1 MLDHVRIWQMPPTL
15 RILAKRGVSLLLSLL
30 ALRFAAAQDGAHI
43 YQAHCAQCHDAAGA
57 SRIPPRSAL
66 QKMPPEEIVKALTS
80 GVMKQQGSAL
90 SEDERA
96 AVSRWLAASANQEQ
110 PANSANNRCPAGMGP
125 ASRSSAGWTGWGA
138 GLDNWRYQPADRAGL
153 SASEI
158 PRLKLKWAFGIPN
171 VQMMRSQP
179 VVYQGRVYLGG
190 DNGSV
195 FSLDA
200 KTGCTHW
207 SASVKNVRT
216 GLVIGRAG
224 STDALFFGDATGVV
238 QALDLSS
245 GKPLWETKVAD
256 HRAALV
262 TGTPAYADGR
272 LYVPVSS
279 YEELLALAPGYA
291 CCSFRGSLAAIDTAT
306 GKLLWQT
313 RTIAETPVLQGKTKD
328 GRDIFGS
335 SGAAVWS
342 SPTLDRVKKIVY
354 VTTGDNYSDPATGT
368 SDALLAFDLES
379 GKLLWS
385 KQFTASDVFN
395 MACGKPG
402 EGSCKNGYGP
412 DFDFGASPILVTLA
426 AGKRC
431 LLLGQKSGMVY
442 AVDPDRQ
449 GEMLWQARAGKGGPL
464 GGIQWGMA
472 TNGESLFAAVADTAM
487 APSPKPGQ
495 VLLDSNAG
503 GGLVAYQVDSGKVL
517 WKAPAPRC
525 SEPRPCSP
533 AQSAAISAVPGAV
546 FSGSLDGHLRAYAA
560 NDGKVIWDFDTVSRF
575 DAVNHVSA
583 KGGSLDVA
591 GPVIAGG
598 MVFTLSGYPQFG
610 GIPGNVLLAFGVE

>member
-1 MLDHVRIWQMPPTL
+1 MQPPI
-15 RILAKRGVSLLLSLL
+15 RILAKPSISLLLSLL
-30 ALRFAAAQDGAHI
+30 ALRFAAAQDGAHV
-43 YQAHCAQCHDAAGA
+43 YQTHCAQCHDAAGA
-57 SRIPPRSAL
+57 NRIPPRSAL
-66 QKMPPEEIVKALTS
+66 QKMQQEEIVKALTS

-90 SEDERA
+90 SEEERA
-96 AVSRWLAASANQEQ
+96 AVSKWLAAAANHEQ
-110 PANSANNRCPAGMGP
+110 PASSSDNTCPAGMGP
-125 ASRSSAGWTGWGA
+125 ATSSSAGWTGWGA
-138 GLDNWRYQPADRAGL
+138 GLDNWRYQPADPAGL
-153 SASEI
+153 PAADV
-158 PRLKLKWAFGIPN
+158 PHLKLKWAFGIPN

-195 FSLDA
+195 FSIDA
-200 KTGCTHW
+200 RTGCTHW
-207 SASVKNVRT
+207 SASVKNVRS

-224 STDALFFGDATGVV
+224 STDALFFGEATGVV
-238 QALDLSS
+238 QALDLST

-256 HRAALV
+256 HPAALV
-262 TGTPAYADGR
+262 TGTPAYEDGR
-272 LYVPVSS
+272 LYVPLSS
-279 YEELLALAPGYA
+279 YEEVLALAPGYG
-291 CCSFRGSLAAIDTAT
+291 CCSFRGSLAALDAAT

-313 RTIAETPVLQGKTKD
+313 HTIAETAVSQGKTKD
-328 GRDIFGS
+328 GREKMGP
-335 SGAAVWS
+335 SGAAIWA
-342 SPTLDRVKKIVY
+342 SPTVDRAKKVVY
-354 VTTGDNYSDPATGT
+354 VTTGDNYSDPATET

-442 AVDPDRQ
+442 AVEPDRK
-449 GEMLWQARAGKGGPL
+449 GELLWQARAGKGGPL

-472 TNGESLFAAVADTAM
+472 TNGETLFAAVADTSIL
-487 APSPKPGQ
+487 PPPKPGQ
-495 VLLDSNAG
+495 VQLDPNAG
-503 GGLVAYQVDSGKVL
+503 GGMVAYQVDSGKVL
-517 WKAPAPRC
+517 WKAPAARC

-533 AQSAAISAVPGAV
+533 AQSAAISVIPGAV

-560 NDGKVIWDFDTVSRF
+560 NDGKVIWDFDTVRGF
-575 DAVNHVSA
+575 DAVNHISA
-583 KGGSLDVA
+583 KGGSLDAA
-591 GPVIAGG
+591 GPVIADG